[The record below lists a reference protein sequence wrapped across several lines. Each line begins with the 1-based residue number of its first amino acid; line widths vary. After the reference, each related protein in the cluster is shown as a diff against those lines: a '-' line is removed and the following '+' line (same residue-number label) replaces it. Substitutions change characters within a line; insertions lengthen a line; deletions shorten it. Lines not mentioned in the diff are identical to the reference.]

1 MNIFRLFQARSK
13 GFYAFLICLSLIS
26 SLTNVGILLFIN
38 SAIRSVASQGM
49 VEIQS
54 AVAFFLLIGSSFLV
68 SFFFQKY
75 MVDMTNDITYGIELS
90 ILEKIRHASYESFE
104 KLGYEKIYAA
114 ISDAR
119 ILSRMPTVFINL
131 INSFITIVCTLA
143 YLFYTSFFSGLVLLG
158 IMIALLAIYMYRD
171 KHIAKNLEKVRD
183 LQDTY
188 YGYLRELLQ
197 GFRQVR
203 VSLNRSHT
211 LFDRYLFA
219 NRTESRKLNTKAS
232 RQYAFN
238 ELTGVYSWYILLGS
252 IVFILPVFM
261 KMDPMQIVGFV
272 TAVLFMMSPLSQI
285 IIFLPSYA
293 SFKIALNRI
302 NKIDSQLQVNLPLKP
317 ADPVAVQFESLRF
330 ENIKYSYDTTDPR
343 SFHLHLSELT
353 ISKQEILFLIGGNG
367 SGKTTFINLLMGLY
381 QPQQG
386 KIFIDEKEVS
396 WEAYCRFV
404 NNMSVVF
411 TNQYLFR
418 ENYDQHDLS
427 ANNTLLNQMTQQ
439 FNLTGVLKVH
449 TDENRVD
456 TNLSRGQQKRVA
468 LLLALLE
475 EKPIIV
481 LDEWAAEQD
490 TINKDA
496 FYTEWL
502 ELLRRMGKTIV
513 IVTHDDDYFSC
524 ADRVIKFKAG
534 SIMNERMNDKVAN

>member
-1 MNIFRLFQARSK
+1 MNIFRLFQARS
-13 GFYAFLICLSLIS
+13 GRFYIFLIFLSLVS

-38 SAIRSVASQGM
+38 SAIRNISGQGT
-49 VEIQS
+49 VDIRS
-54 AVAFFLLIGSSFLV
+54 AAGFFLLIAGSFLV
-68 SFFFQKY
+68 SFLFQKY

-90 ILEKIRHASYESFE
+90 ILEKVRHASYESFE
-104 KLGYEKIYAA
+104 KLGYERIYAA

-119 ILSRMPTVFINL
+119 ILSRMPNVFINL
-131 INSFITIVCTLA
+131 INSFITIICTLV

-158 IMIALLAIYMYRD
+158 IMVALLAVYMYRD
-171 KHIAKNLEKVRD
+171 KHIAKNLEEVRD
-183 LQDTY
+183 LQDSY
-188 YGYLRELLQ
+188 YAYLRELLH

-211 LFDRYLFA
+211 LFDNYLFT
-219 NRTESRKLNTKAS
+219 NRAKSRMLNTRASRK
-232 RQYAFN
+232 YAFN

-252 IVFILPVFM
+252 IVFILPAFM

-293 SFKIALNRI
+293 TFKIALDRI
-302 NKIDSQLQVNLPLKP
+302 NKIDGQLQISLPLKP
-317 ADPVAVQFESLRF
+317 ATSIPAQFESLRF
-330 ENIKYSYDTTDPR
+330 ENIRYSYDEDDAK
-343 SFHLHLSELT
+343 SFHLHLPELS
-353 ISKQEILFLIGGNG
+353 IRKEEILFIIGGNG

-381 QPQQG
+381 KPQQG
-386 KIFIDEKEVS
+386 RIFIDEKEVS
-396 WEAYCRFV
+396 WEEFCLFV

-427 ANNTLLNQMTQQ
+427 GNNTLLTRLSAT
-439 FNLTGVLKVH
+439 FNLTGVLTIH
-449 TDENRVD
+449 AAENRID

-490 TINKDA
+490 TVNKGS

-502 ELLRRMGKTIV
+502 ELVRQMGKTVV
-513 IVTHDDDYFSC
+513 IVTHDDDYFNC
-524 ADRVIKFKAG
+524 ADRVIKFRSG
-534 SIMNERMNDKVAN
+534 SIVNERINDKVPN